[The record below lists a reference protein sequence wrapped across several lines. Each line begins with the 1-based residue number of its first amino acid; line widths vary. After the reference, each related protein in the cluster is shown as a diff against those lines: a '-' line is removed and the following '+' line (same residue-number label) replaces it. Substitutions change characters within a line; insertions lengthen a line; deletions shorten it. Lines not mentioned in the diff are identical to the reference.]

1 MTRRNMI
8 RGSILLIVVAVVYFA
23 PEPEGDVVVPTA
35 RTSSASL
42 ASDQQR
48 EAAATGS
55 LGAAPEILAI
65 RPRLF
70 GDQESGPFEQVAWEA
85 PVPPPSLAQV
95 EEAPPPPPPPQAP
108 PLPFK
113 VLGQYS
119 ESGEV
124 GVFLLHN
131 DKTLVARVGDTLAEQ
146 YKVESLTGEVMTL
159 LYVPL
164 QQQQTLVI
172 SAPH

>member
-23 PEPEGDVVVPTA
+23 PEPEGDVVAPIA
-35 RTSSASL
+35 RTSSTSSI
-42 ASDQQR
+42 SDQRR
-48 EAAATGS
+48 EAATTGS

-65 RPRLF
+65 RPRPF
-70 GDQESGPFEQVAWEA
+70 GDQEGEPFEQVTWEA
-85 PVPPPSLAQV
+85 PAPPPSLAQV
-95 EEAPPPPPPPQAP
+95 EEEPPPPPPPQAP

-119 ESGEV
+119 EGGEV

-164 QQQQTLVI
+164 QQQQTLVL